1 MPHLIVCLWLTSGE
15 GASSHW
21 LTFMPHV
28 PQTLKMQ
35 VGPAS
40 GTDIMPLNASRLT
53 QVIKIANPTQVWIA

>member
-1 MPHLIVCLWLTSGE
+1 MFH
-15 GASSHW
+15 A
-21 LTFMPHV
+21 